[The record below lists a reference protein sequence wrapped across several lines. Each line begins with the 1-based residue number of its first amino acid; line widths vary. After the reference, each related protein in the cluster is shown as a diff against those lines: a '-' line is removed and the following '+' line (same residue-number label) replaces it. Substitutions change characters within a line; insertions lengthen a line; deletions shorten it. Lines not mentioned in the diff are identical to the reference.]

1 MHFEA
6 FRKQMF
12 VRLHRDRRLT
22 LTDLRTA
29 FHLLMPANGTGL
41 AYLSLASLAKLAD
54 ASVPDVQHSVAR
66 LQGFGYFKAWNMPHA
81 LPVSAA
87 NAAASAAPVQTTVH

>member
-6 FRKQMF
+6 FRKQML

-22 LTDLRTA
+22 VTDLRTA
-29 FHLLMPANGTGL
+29 FHLLMPANGAGL
-41 AYLSLASLAKLAD
+41 AYLPLTRLAALAD
-54 ASVPDVQHSVAR
+54 ASVPDVQHSVER

-81 LPVSAA
+81 LPVG
-87 NAAASAAPVQTTVH
+87 AASAAPVQTVH